1 MILIACDV
9 QEPTVN
15 IDDSDTEEPI
25 VELDNSNGS
34 DDSKDK
40 PLSEHIANIETLIKP
55 AIHLLKT
62 QEKTISKLGGISLAK
77 PNFQWPVWQGKP
89 LSLLLQID
97 LSELPQSA
105 LTERLPPQGLL
116 SFYYDSEQ
124 RTWGYDPKDKGSWKV
139 VYDKNVKQ
147 LKPIKAPDNAKVYP
161 QSFISYAYI
170 RSYPDTKNTEISELN
185 FNDTQNDQ
193 YEELKYGVFDQLPQ
207 HQLFGYP
214 SVIQNNNMDLSSQLA
229 SNGIYLGTAAGYN
242 SEKAKSLAEGRS
254 DWELLLQFDTDES
267 NGIMWGDSGTL
278 YFWIRSDDLK
288 QQNFENVW
296 MKLQSY

>member
-97 LSELPQSA
+97 LSEL
-105 LTERLPPQGLL
+105 
-116 SFYYDSEQ
+116 
-124 RTWGYDPKDKGSWKV
+124 PKDKGSWKV